1 MLKFVKGSFNYL
13 IHFVKR
19 PWFPLLVS
27 FLAAADIFIFIVP
40 NDIFVI
46 SAVLARPKY
55 WLSTA
60 LVVALGSFLGAATL
74 AGLSYYDSQWV
85 IDSFPQVFASQG
97 WQETADFLKKY
108 GFAATFLGSVGPI
121 PLQPFVFVGA
131 LSDMPT
137 WALLGGTLTGRVT
150 KYVAISYIAAKS
162 PELLN
167 RIFRVRVPES
177 VKQEIKRENLP

>member
-1 MLKFVKGSFNYL
+1 MLKFVKGSFDYL

-46 SAVLARPKY
+46 SAVLARPKQ

-60 LVVALGSFLGAATL
+60 LIVAFGSFAGAAAL
-74 AGLSYYDSQWV
+74 AGLVFYDAQWV
-85 IDSFPQVFASQG
+85 IDTFPQVFASQG
-97 WQETADFLKKY
+97 WQETADFLQKY

-131 LSDMPT
+131 LSEMPT

-150 KYVAISYIAAKS
+150 KYIAISYIAAKS
-162 PELLN
+162 PELLSK
-167 RIFRVRVPES
+167 IFRIRVPD
-177 VKQEIKRENLP
+177 EIKEEIKG